1 MNSKYLN
8 LTFWFLAF
16 KHEEI
21 EFELL
26 VFKIDIETQ
35 CSENL
40 QNDLAPSIETR
51 YRKSM
56 QQYLGVECVIYK
68 VVFILFKKAYFD
80 LFHIK

>member
-8 LTFWFLAF
+8 FTFGFLAF

-35 CSENL
+35 CPENL
-40 QNDLAPSIETR
+40 QNDLAPSIET
-51 YRKSM
+51 
-56 QQYLGVECVIYK
+56 
-68 VVFILFKKAYFD
+68 
-80 LFHIK
+80 

>member
-8 LTFWFLAF
+8 LTFWILAF

-21 EFELL
+21 EFELQ

-40 QNDLAPSIETR
+40 QNDLASSIET
-51 YRKSM
+51 
-56 QQYLGVECVIYK
+56 
-68 VVFILFKKAYFD
+68 
-80 LFHIK
+80 

>member
-8 LTFWFLAF
+8 ATFGLLAF

-21 EFELL
+21 GFELL

-35 CSENL
+35 CPENL

-56 QQYLGVECVIYK
+56 QKYLTRWIVIYK
-68 VVFILFKKAYFD
+68 VVGYNLIG
-80 LFHIK
+80 